1 MVEWIQASSD
11 RVPVGE
17 TVHYTVSLWNGGLDA
32 ARAAKVKLNLPDD
45 AKVIDLQTDR
55 GSCSVRKARCDLGD
69 LAAGDIFQ
77 LHLSLKLKSPGRNT
91 LRVHFTSD
99 TLDPYL
105 DNNTLSA
112 TTVVYRRR

>member
-1 MVEWIQASSD
+1 MMGSVDIITPHITD
-11 RVPVGE
+11 GHHRVAI
-17 TVHYTVSLWNGGLDA
+17 HA
-32 ARAAKVKLNLPDD
+32 AMGKDMN

-105 DNNTLSA
+105 PNNTLSA